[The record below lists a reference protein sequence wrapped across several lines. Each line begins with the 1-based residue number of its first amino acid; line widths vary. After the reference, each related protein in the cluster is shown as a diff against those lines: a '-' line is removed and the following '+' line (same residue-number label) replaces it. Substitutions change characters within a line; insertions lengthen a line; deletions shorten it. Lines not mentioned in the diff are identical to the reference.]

1 MKVTVEK
8 QEGNKIHLEIEVD
21 GQGIS
26 EQYHTSLNYYS
37 RQVKVQG
44 FRKGKVPKH
53 IVEQQIDTESLKRE
67 IFQDV
72 MARSYQDAL
81 QQQEIESIAE
91 PSVQAVQAEIGKD
104 FIFKAVVE
112 VRPEVSLGEYS
123 SLSVV
128 VAPKE
133 AISDDKIDEQLDMLR
148 RQHAVMVPVE
158 DRGAELG
165 DVVTLRIEGT
175 IEGEPID
182 LGESQEMN
190 IELKEDSFVRGFS
203 DQIIGLKAGEDKNF
217 DLTFPADYHIED
229 LRDKPISFDV
239 KVHDVKAVELPAIDD
254 EFAKSVGDFENLDGL
269 KERINS
275 DLDELLEDQFE
286 IRRQQKVLDAVVA
299 NAEVEVPE
307 SMLSRELFAMW
318 QMGEGAQLQ
327 NAKVSE
333 PTLRASLMNWMQRE
347 DMKETAR
354 QRIKT
359 TLVLG
364 AIARAEGITISQD
377 EVDSEIQEMA
387 DSYQIPVA
395 QVKQQLEQEGRTV
408 ALMDELLSYKIIDWV
423 LENNEVQIG
432 EEEAAAESEA
442 ELAEQTA

>member
-1 MKVTVEK
+1 
-8 QEGNKIHLEIEVD
+8 LA
-21 GQGIS
+21 
-26 EQYHTSLNYYS
+26 EQN
-37 RQVKVQG
+37 
-44 FRKGKVPKH
+44 
-53 IVEQQIDTESLKRE
+53 
-67 IFQDV
+67 
-72 MARSYQDAL
+72 
-81 QQQEIESIAE
+81 IESIAE
-91 PSVQAVQAEIGKD
+91 PSVQAVQAEIGKH
-104 FIFKAVVE
+104 FIFKAIVE
-112 VRPEVSLGEYS
+112 VRPEVTLGEYKG
-123 SLSVV
+123 LSVV

-133 AISDDKIDEQLDMLR
+133 EISDAKMDEQLDMLR

-203 DQIIGLKAGEDKNF
+203 DQILGLKAGDEKNF

-229 LRDKPISFDV
+229 LRDKPISFEV

-254 EFAKSVGDFENLDGL
+254 EFAKSVGDFENLDAL
-269 KERINS
+269 KERITS

-333 PTLRASLMNWMQRE
+333 PTLRASLMNWMQRD
-347 DMKETAR
+347 DMKDTAR

-364 AIARAEGITISQD
+364 AIARAEGITIAQD
-377 EVDSEIQEMA
+377 EVDNEIQEMA

-432 EEEAAAESEA
+432 EEAAAESEA